1 MITHRYLTSHHY
13 FTHTEGDAGFDVS
26 LEEFYSK
33 KLRNKLIQQIQEPV
47 VLSSSSLPEW
57 CHTLTMQYSL
67 LFPFDIREV
76 FFASTALGMSR

>member
-1 MITHRYLTSHHY
+1 MYDVHLTPY
-13 FTHTEGDAGFDVS
+13 YCIEGDGGFDVS
-26 LEEFYSK
+26 LEEFHSK

-57 CHTLTMQYSL
+57 CLTLTMQHSL